1 MLKDIFW
8 QNDFDTLS
16 RTIQL
21 EHHISENRSN
31 LDPFWSL
38 CQNLSRIFAFYKTR
52 LLLTLKVFK
61 TFLEEKIFIFRRLS
75 RFLSLIK
82 KLSLSVL
89 GLCANIISDVV
100 VCLYS
105 LQDGLFMQRNVWHKC
120 SREEGRAL
128 TVRGET
134 VEL

>member
-1 MLKDIFW
+1 MLKF
-8 QNDFDTLS
+8 FGG
-16 RTIQL
+16 
-21 EHHISENRSN
+21 
-31 LDPFWSL
+31 
-38 CQNLSRIFAFYKTR
+38 
-52 LLLTLKVFK
+52 
-61 TFLEEKIFIFRRLS
+61 KIFIFRRLS